1 MKIALDYDQTY
12 TADRPLFA
20 SLVREIT
27 GKGHDVRFVTAR
39 YSNRNN
45 NKDIEADAKA
55 LGISIIYTDGRQK
68 EPVTFRLGWAPDIWI
83 DDKPSAIPGSTGLS
97 SCDLL

>member
-20 SLVREIT
+20 SLVRESLHR
-27 GKGHDVRFVTAR
+27 GHDVRFVTAR
-39 YSNRNN
+39 YSNSNN
-45 NKDIEADAKA
+45 RDVEVGAKA
-55 LGISIIYTDGRQK
+55 LGIKVIYTDGGQK
-68 EPVTFRLGWAPDIWI
+68 EPVTFRLGWIPDIWI